1 MRNTKKILVAAVC
14 ALLLVSLIVAGT
26 VAYLLDAKST
36 KNTFTV
42 GDVKITLTNAIAET
56 DAIHLVPGGTYA
68 INPTVTVVKDSE
80 SCYVRVLVKVSAVT
94 ALKEALGDDYFD
106 DITSD
111 VNSAWTKQASL
122 YTEDTEA
129 DTATYELRLND
140 VAAKSTSDTAL
151 AIPFTNIDVPNTLT
165 NAQITAIKDAGLE
178 IEIFAQAI
186 QSANLENAN
195 VAWAAFDAQVNG

>member
-26 VAYLLDAKST
+26 VAYLLDTKST

-42 GDVKITLTNAIAET
+42 GDVKITLANAIAET
-56 DAIHLVPGGTYA
+56 DAIHLVPGSTYA
-68 INPTVTVVKDSE
+68 INPTVTVDKDSE

-111 VNSAWTKQASL
+111 VDSTWTKQASL

-140 VAAKSTSDTAL
+140 VVAKSTSDTAL

-165 NAQITAIKDAGLE
+165 NAQITAIKNAGLE